1 MSSGAVD
8 QAHDQHA
15 EPGDHGDHDDHA
27 GHPTEA
33 QYIKIALILAAI
45 TAAEVGL
52 FYTKFSESL
61 TNATLIVMAAVKFV
75 IVAAYFMHLKFDN
88 KILRRLFIT
97 GFVLATFC
105 YFAYLMTLGVF
116 I

>member
-1 MSSGAVD
+1 MADEHGA
-8 QAHDQHA
+8 
-15 EPGDHGDHDDHA
+15 HGA
-27 GHPTEA
+27 HPTEA
-33 QYIKIALILAAI
+33 QYVKIALILAAV

-61 TNATLIVMAAVKFV
+61 TNTILILMAAFKFV
-75 IVAAYFMHLKFDN
+75 MVAGYFMHLKFDN

-97 GFVLATFC
+97 GFILAVFC

-116 I
+116 V